1 MRLQGIAQL
10 TVGVKLA
17 QILNN
22 ATHLIQPKI
31 ARKKL
36 RGRRGKRKHPS
47 KASDLD
53 SASAAR
59 QPQDVD
65 ADSADADE
73 DSDGGLNDILDA
85 SLADLAS
92 DDDSGG
98 SGPGEDIEG
107 LDDDADVDVIGSAL
121 DGVKGKAVRAVVAR
135 DEARRKRHKAAK
147 RLWDQAEVGKSY
159 QAIKP

>member
-31 ARKKL
+31 ARKKP
-36 RGRRGKRKHPS
+36 RGRRGKRKQPS

-53 SASAAR
+53 TASAAR

-92 DDDSGG
+92 DDESGG
-98 SGPGEDIEG
+98 SGPGEDID
-107 LDDDADVDVIGSAL
+107 LDDADVDVIGSAL